1 MSKAFIYMNLAI
13 LYALTFNNFLL
24 SLRNNTL
31 FNWLFQTTSIVE
43 SILVKSIER
52 RDSRSNEVQSE
63 PPIE

>member
-1 MSKAFIYMNLAI
+1 MSKAFTYINLAV
-13 LYALTFNNFLL
+13 LYALTLNNFLL

-52 RDSRSNEVQSE
+52 RDSHSNEVQSE